1 MRLLHNKSRAAAL
14 YLICIRSCHSAES
27 PRTPVKSYRCA
38 RDRAVERNFSNVQPR
53 RAQRPF
59 VRHETFAG
67 GMKKSLPGAAGRLQT
82 LLQLRARLL
91 RARNWN
97 DAATTALNGTN
108 LPTATAPRPSDTF
121 LPAVAHASS
130 GVNSGS

>member
-59 VRHETFAG
+59 VRRETFAG
-67 GMKKSLPGAAGRLQT
+67 RHEEEPAWRRRQAA
-82 LLQLRARLL
+82 
-91 RARNWN
+91 
-97 DAATTALNGTN
+97 
-108 LPTATAPRPSDTF
+108 DTF
-121 LPAVAHASS
+121 AIK
-130 GVNSGS
+130 G